1 MKALSRVQIFITKL
15 RSSEKYFLKHLSKL
29 EKITISILLLIIVTT
44 GSWLLLAKGQQNIL
58 QPIKGGTIVEGVIGR
73 PQIIN
78 PLYSQANQVDQDI
91 VKLVFSGLV
100 KMGKGREFLPDLA
113 TSWDIFDKGKKYI
126 FHLRDD
132 VKWHDGKKFDA
143 DDVVFTI
150 KVIQSESYMGI
161 LGDNWSGIE
170 VATLSPT
177 TVQFVLPNP
186 ATFFLSQA
194 TLGIIPAHLFAHLPV
209 SDIGDPSNNL
219 KPIGTGIYKA
229 ATTLVAKDSLNLIV
243 NDNYYGEQPYIDKL
257 VFYFYD
263 NEKSLFNALNS
274 GTINSA
280 GFTSLSEDKET
291 ELPYINKY
299 VYQLPQYK
307 AVFIN
312 QLGENQVLKDKLVR
326 QALALATN
334 KAKLIKD
341 VADDNAVAVNSPVLP
356 GFWGHLPEIKKYD
369 FDFIAA
375 RDALN
380 RAGWKDSDQ
389 DGVLEKNDL
398 RLSFSLSFKDDKINN
413 EIAKILASDWEAIG
427 MEVILNPVESNVLF
441 DQVIR
446 PRNYDALI
454 FGQNLGSDSDP
465 YVYWHSSQAEDPGLA
480 LSVMYDKNIDNNLEL
495 ARLSSSLNRAINY
508 YHRFQNSFAD
518 LVPAVLLYQPNF
530 TYLVNEKI
538 KGVTDEINVGNI
550 SDRFINI
557 SDWYIRYKKTS
568 SKEKS
573 PDIIESETIENS
585 EQ

>member
-1 MKALSRVQIFITKL
+1 MRALSRVQVFITKL
-15 RSSEKYFLKHLSKL
+15 RSSGKYFLKHLSKL
-29 EKITISILLLIIVTT
+29 ERITISGLSLVIIIT
-44 GSWLLLAKGQQNIL
+44 GSWLLLARGQQNIL
-58 QPIKGGTIVEGVIGR
+58 LPLKGGSIVEGVIGR

-91 VKLVFSGLV
+91 VQLVFSGLV
-100 KMGKGREFLPDLA
+100 KMGRGREFLPDLA
-113 TSWDIFDKGKKYI
+113 TSWDIFDNGKKYI

-132 VKWHDGKKFDA
+132 VKWHDGEKFDA
-143 DDVVFTI
+143 DDVTFTI
-150 KVIQSESYMGI
+150 KVIQSESYIGM
-161 LGDNWSGIE
+161 LGDSWSGVE
-170 VATLSPT
+170 VTTLSPT
-177 TVQFVLPNP
+177 TIQFVLPNP
-186 ATFFLSQA
+186 STFFLSQA
-194 TLGIIPAHLFAHLPV
+194 TLGIIPSHLFAHLPV
-209 SDIGDPSNNL
+209 SEIGDPNNNL
-219 KPIGTGIYKA
+219 KPVGTGAYKT
-229 ATTLVAKDSLNLIV
+229 ATTLVAKDSLSLTIN
-243 NDNYYGEQPYIDKL
+243 NDYYGASPYIDKL

-263 NEKSLFNALNS
+263 NEKTLFNALNS

-280 GFTSLSEDKET
+280 GFTSSVKDTEA

-334 KAKLIKD
+334 KAKIIKD
-341 VADDNAVAVNSPVLP
+341 VANNNAVAVDSPVLP

-380 RAGWKDSDQ
+380 QAGWKDADQ
-389 DGVLEKNDL
+389 DGVLEKSDL
-398 RLSFSLSFKDDKINN
+398 QLSFSLSFKDDKINN

-427 MEVILNPVESNVLF
+427 MEVILNPVEPNVLF
-441 DQVIR
+441 DQVIQ

-495 ARLSSSLNRAINY
+495 ARLSSSLDRAINY
-508 YHRFQNSFAD
+508 YHRFQSSFAD
-518 LVPAVLLYQPNF
+518 LVPAILLYQPNF

-538 KGVTDEINVGNI
+538 KGVTDEINLGNTA
-550 SDRFINI
+550 DRFINI
-557 SDWYIRYKKTS
+557 SDWYIKYKKTG
-568 SKEKS
+568 SKEIS
-573 PDIIESETIENS
+573 PDIIGDEAIENP